1 MDDKRKRGD
10 DRRLKLDPY
19 LVYGSLGSLRIRD
32 SIYILD
38 GKFFLFIYKL
48 EQDVRKLVYP
58 VGKFIAVK
66 NIDKSDMNFIRM
78 SENME

>member
-38 GKFFLFIYKL
+38 GKFIK
-48 EQDVRKLVYP
+48 
-58 VGKFIAVK
+58 
-66 NIDKSDMNFIRM
+66 
-78 SENME
+78 

>member
-38 GKFFLFIYKL
+38 GINYFF
-48 EQDVRKLVYP
+48 
-58 VGKFIAVK
+58 
-66 NIDKSDMNFIRM
+66 NII
-78 SENME
+78 E